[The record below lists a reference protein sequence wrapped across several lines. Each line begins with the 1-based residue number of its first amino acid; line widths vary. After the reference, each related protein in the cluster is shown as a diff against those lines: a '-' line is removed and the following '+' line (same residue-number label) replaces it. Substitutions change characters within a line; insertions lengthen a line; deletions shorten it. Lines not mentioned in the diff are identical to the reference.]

1 MWYCYIWSFGEVLL
15 EVSMV
20 NILDYCFNWLK
31 CEINEINKLDF
42 NFILYIFC
50 DIIIWCYNIVMIN
63 FLKDMIKKGKI
74 NLFN

>member
-20 NILDYCFNWLK
+20 KILDYCFNWLK
-31 CEINEINKLDF
+31 CEINEINILDF

-50 DIIIWCYNIVMIN
+50 DIIIWFYNIVMMN